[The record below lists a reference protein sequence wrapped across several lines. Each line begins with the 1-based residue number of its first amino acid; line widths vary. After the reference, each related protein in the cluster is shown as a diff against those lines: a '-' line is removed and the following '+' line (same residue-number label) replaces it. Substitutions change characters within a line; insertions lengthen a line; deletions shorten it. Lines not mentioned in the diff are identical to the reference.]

1 MKDFAGKI
9 AVITGGGT
17 GMGRELARQLV
28 AEGCNVAMCDVSAA
42 AMAET
47 KRLCEVEKLPQG
59 LRITTHI
66 ADVSIE
72 DQLLR
77 FRDELAEQQGTDRIH
92 LLFNN
97 AGIGGGGSL
106 FTNTREQWEKTF
118 NICWG
123 GVYLGVRTF
132 LPLLLKADEGHIV
145 NTSSVNGF
153 WASVGPGVSHTA
165 YSAAKFAVKGF
176 TEALINDLR
185 LNAPHIKCS
194 VVMPGHIGT
203 SIVSNSRKIQSGSE
217 SERLSETEIAVTR
230 QRLNG
235 IGIDTAPMSD
245 EDIQQIAADRA
256 RTFRDELTEQQA
268 TDKIHLLFNNAGIG
282 GGGSLFTNTRE
293 QWEKT
298 FNICWG
304 GVYLGVRTFL
314 PMLVKADEAHIVNTS
329 SVNGFW
335 ASVGIGVSHTAYS
348 AAKFAVKGFT
358 EALINDLRLNAPH
371 VKCSVVMPGHIGTS
385 IVSNSRKI
393 QSGSDSDRLSENE
406 VLTTR
411 QRLKGMGIDTAPMSD
426 EDIQKIALDRAR
438 TFRDEAPT
446 TAATAAR
453 TILDGVKADRWR
465 ILVGDDAHRLD
476 ERVRQAPE
484 RAYEPEFYQSFAA
497 EVGWRLG

>member
-28 AEGCNVAMCDVSAA
+28 AEGCNVAMCDISAE

-47 KRLCEVEKLPQG
+47 KALCEVEKLPQG
-59 LRITTHI
+59 LRVTTHV

-72 DQLLR
+72 DQLTR
-77 FRDELAEQQGTDRIH
+77 FRDDVAEQQSTDRIH

-106 FTNTREQWEKTF
+106 FTNTREQWERTF

-132 LPLLLKADEGHIV
+132 LPMLVKADEGHIV

-153 WASVGPGVSHTA
+153 WASVGLGVSHTA

-176 TEALINDLR
+176 SEALMNDLR

-217 SERLSETEIAVTR
+217 SDALNPNEILQARL
-230 QRLNG
+230 RLQG
-235 IGIDTAPMSD
+235 MGIDTSQTPD
-245 EDIQQIAADRA
+245 EEIQKIATDRA
-256 RTFRDELTEQQA
+256 RTFRE
-268 TDKIHLLFNNAGIG
+268 
-282 GGGSLFTNTRE
+282 
-293 QWEKT
+293 
-298 FNICWG
+298 
-304 GVYLGVRTFL
+304 
-314 PMLVKADEAHIVNTS
+314 
-329 SVNGFW
+329 
-335 ASVGIGVSHTAYS
+335 
-348 AAKFAVKGFT
+348 
-358 EALINDLRLNAPH
+358 
-371 VKCSVVMPGHIGTS
+371 
-385 IVSNSRKI
+385 
-393 QSGSDSDRLSENE
+393 
-406 VLTTR
+406 
-411 QRLKGMGIDTAPMSD
+411 
-426 EDIQKIALDRAR
+426 
-438 TFRDEAPT
+438 EAPT
-446 TAATAAR
+446 TAASAAKI
-453 TILDGVKADRWR
+453 ILDGVKAGRWR
-465 ILVGDDAHRLD
+465 ILVGDDARQLD

-484 RAYEPEFYQSFAA
+484 RAYEPEFYQSFVA

>member
-28 AEGCNVAMCDVSAA
+28 AEGCNVAMCDVSAD

-77 FRDELAEQQGTDRIH
+77 FRDELIEQQATDKIH

-106 FTNTREQWEKTF
+106 FTNTREQWERTF

-132 LPLLLKADEGHIV
+132 LPMLLKADEGHIV

-153 WASVGPGVSHTA
+153 WASVGMGVSHTA

-203 SIVSNSRKIQSGSE
+203 SIVSNTRKIQSGSE
-217 SERLSETEIAVTR
+217 SDQLNANELSQARLRLSAAGTDASK
-230 QRLNG
+230 
-235 IGIDTAPMSD
+235 MSD
-245 EDIQQIAADRA
+245 EDVQALAAERA
-256 RTFRDELTEQQA
+256 R
-268 TDKIHLLFNNAGIG
+268 
-282 GGGSLFTNTRE
+282 S
-293 QWEKT
+293 
-298 FNICWG
+298 
-304 GVYLGVRTFL
+304 
-314 PMLVKADEAHIVNTS
+314 
-329 SVNGFW
+329 
-335 ASVGIGVSHTAYS
+335 
-348 AAKFAVKGFT
+348 
-358 EALINDLRLNAPH
+358 
-371 VKCSVVMPGHIGTS
+371 
-385 IVSNSRKI
+385 
-393 QSGSDSDRLSENE
+393 
-406 VLTTR
+406 
-411 QRLKGMGIDTAPMSD
+411 
-426 EDIQKIALDRAR
+426 
-438 TFRDEAPT
+438 FRDEAPT
-446 TAATAAR
+446 TAMAAAKI
-453 TILDGVKADRWR
+453 ILDGVKAEHWR

-476 ERVRQAPE
+476 ELVRQTPE
-484 RAYEPEFYQSFAA
+484 QAYTPEFYQSFAE